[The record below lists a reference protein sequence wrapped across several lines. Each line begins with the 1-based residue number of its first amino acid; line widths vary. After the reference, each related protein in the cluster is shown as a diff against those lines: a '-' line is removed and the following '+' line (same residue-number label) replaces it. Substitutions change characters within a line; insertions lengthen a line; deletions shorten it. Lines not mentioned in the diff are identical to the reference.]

1 MKSTD
6 LLMFAGAILFLT
18 AQLILPGGTGDPAE
32 RVEIMRANPEI
43 WNLGHLLIA
52 ASLPFLAV
60 FTLRWYE
67 LARLLKPMLSLA
79 GLVLFL
85 WGLFGWYSI
94 ALLQLSSQNFLSPDF
109 NENAAI
115 VVGKL
120 GEGSVLT
127 MAFLPYLF
135 LLPGSILLAAP
146 MVRLKDSRL
155 NAWLLILFGAIS
167 VAAGLS
173 QIKVLFV
180 LSGLILLAAAF
191 QFLRSKKIG

>member
-6 LLMFAGAILFLT
+6 LLMFAGAILFLA
-18 AQLILPGGTGDPAE
+18 AQLILPGGTGSPAE
-32 RVEIMRANPEI
+32 RVEIMRSNPEM

-52 ASLPFLAV
+52 ASLPLLAV

-94 ALLQLSSQNFLSPDF
+94 ALLQLSSQNFLAPDF
-109 NENAAI
+109 NENAAVI
-115 VVGKL
+115 VGKL

-155 NAWLLILFGAIS
+155 NAWLLILFGAVS

-180 LSGLILLAAAF
+180 LSGLILVAAAF
-191 QFLRSKKIG
+191 QFLRGKKMG